1 MGAGHGG
8 LIGTM
13 NSRSSNAG
21 LRLGDVFEVSSSQ
34 LLSALMHGGQDASAF
49 GYGAMSHG
57 SVFHVDDHDNI
68 TEFTA
73 SEVDVV
79 RKEAERDLPHCNGFR
94 RDGTPARCAR
104 CCPTDDWRA
113 DGILTRASIR

>member
-21 LRLGDVFEVSSSQ
+21 LRLGDV
-34 LLSALMHGGQDASAF
+34 
-49 GYGAMSHG
+49 
-57 SVFHVDDHDNI
+57 
-68 TEFTA
+68 FTA

-94 RDGTPARCAR
+94 RDGTPARCVR